1 MNLTRRDGIHLRGY
15 RHRRNRSDQ
24 RRFWILP
31 WHNSKP
37 KRIGPMENT
46 SITTK
51 YVRKPLFVDAVQV
64 TEENFADIAR
74 WCFGEVGNIDESPV
88 DRSADVQPSK
98 QYIHVRVHNPKNP
111 RQTKAFV
118 GDWILYTERGYKVY
132 TTKAF
137 QANFDPVDQD

>member
-1 MNLTRRDGIHLRGY
+1 MGI
-15 RHRRNRSDQ
+15 
-24 RRFWILP
+24 
-31 WHNSKP
+31 
-37 KRIGPMENT
+37 METT

-64 TEENFADIAR
+64 TEQNFADIAR

-88 DRSADVQPSK
+88 DRSLDFEPTK

-137 QANFDPVDQD
+137 QANFNLVEDTE